1 MTHAEFV
8 AAWREGRIA
17 IAIDPGAAAAFL
29 SARLLLPF
37 ASIAVIGLGI
47 ALVFWGW
54 LVVGIVVGA
63 AGILVPRAIKRGAR
77 NFLLSQIGTDAE
89 LFEAGV
95 GAGVIR
101 IVANESGRPESDSGP
116 APQKLARTP

>member
-8 AAWREGRIA
+8 AAWREGRVT
-17 IAIDPGAAAAFL
+17 IAIDPGAAAAFV
-29 SARLLLPF
+29 SERLLLPF

-47 ALVFWGW
+47 ALVLWGW
-54 LVVGIVVGA
+54 LVTGIVVGA

-77 NFLLSQIGTDAE
+77 QFLLSQVGTDAE

-101 IVANESGRPESDSGP
+101 IVPIEPGRQEASV
-116 APQKLARTP
+116 